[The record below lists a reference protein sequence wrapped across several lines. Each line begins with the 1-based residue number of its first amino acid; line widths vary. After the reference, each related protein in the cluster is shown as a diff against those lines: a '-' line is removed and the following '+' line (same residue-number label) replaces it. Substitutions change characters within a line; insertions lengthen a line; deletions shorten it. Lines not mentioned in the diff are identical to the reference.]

1 MRHLLSICQNKNPH
15 EGAKTT
21 KKFPH
26 EKIRKYINIQKILG
40 LAFFFLKGI
49 QIKIIM
55 RYNFGPIKLV
65 K

>member
-1 MRHLLSICQNKNPH
+1 MGHLLSICQNKNPH
-15 EGAKTT
+15 GGAKTT
-21 KKFPH
+21 KNFPH
-26 EKIRKYINIQKILG
+26 EKIHKYINIQKILG
-40 LAFFFLKGI
+40 LAFFFKGI